1 MKKIYRYILCTLVA
15 LGFLAMPVTARD
27 EVDAVQVE
35 LKTDLGDIFIEV
47 YPSKAPISAE
57 NFLKF
62 VDDGLYENAGFYRT
76 VRLDNDNG
84 APKIEVIQGGL
95 LDTNNPPA
103 GVAHET
109 TEQTGLKHTDAAVS
123 LARAAVGTGSAAAFF
138 ICIGDQPA
146 LDYGATR
153 NADKQGFAVFGKVV
167 KGMDV
172 VRKIHQ
178 VRDDTATDN
187 VYLKGQI
194 LANPVMFRSIK
205 RVALK

>member
-1 MKKIYRYILCTLVA
+1 MKKMYRIILCTLVA
-15 LGFLAMPVTARD
+15 LGSVALPVNARD
-27 EVDAVQVE
+27 EAAPVQVE
-35 LKTDLGDIFIEV
+35 LTTDLGAILIEV

-62 VDDGLYENAGFYRT
+62 VDGGLYENAGFYRT
-76 VRLDNDNG
+76 VRHDNDNG
-84 APKIEVIQGGL
+84 TPKIEVIQGGL
-95 LDTNNPPA
+95 LDTSDLTG

-146 LDYGATR
+146 LDYGAAR
-153 NADKQGFAVFGKVV
+153 NADKQGFAVFGKVIE
-167 KGMDV
+167 GMDV

-178 VRDDTATDN
+178 VRDDAATDN

-205 RVALK
+205 RVTAK

>member
-1 MKKIYRYILCTLVA
+1 MKTIYYGLCSLFM
-15 LGFLAMPVTARD
+15 LGTMLGMGAASADDGAKQVTIT
-27 EVDAVQVE
+27 
-35 LKTDLGDIFIEV
+35 TDLGSIVIEV
-47 YPSKAPISAE
+47 YPEKAPVSAA

-62 VDDGLYENAGFYRT
+62 VDEGLYKNAGFYRT

-84 APKIEVIQGGL
+84 SPKIEVIQGGL
-95 LDTNNPPA
+95 LDTENLPG

-109 TEQTGLKHTDAAVS
+109 TEQTGLKHTDGAVS

-153 NADKQGFAVFGKVV
+153 NPDKQGFAVFAKVIE
-167 KGMDV
+167 GMDV

-178 VRDDTATDN
+178 VRDDAATEN
-187 VYLKGQI
+187 AYLKGQI
-194 LANPVMFRSIK
+194 LANPVMFNSVERTPDK
-205 RVALK
+205 